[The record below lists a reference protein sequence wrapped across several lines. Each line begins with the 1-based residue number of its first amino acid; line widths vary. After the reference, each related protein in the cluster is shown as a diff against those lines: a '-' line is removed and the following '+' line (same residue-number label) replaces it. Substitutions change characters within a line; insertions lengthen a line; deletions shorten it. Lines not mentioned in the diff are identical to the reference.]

1 VLYFKKSEIT
11 VKNTRSNKC
20 SVDYNILERRFQD
33 AKGSFNDDE
42 VLVKVLKNIVK
53 INAKGSFNDYEEEIA
68 SIKVA
73 AISLLKDCKDTEI
86 ADDIKKLIEKSEITI
101 KNTRSNKCSVGYNI
115 LEQRFQDAKGVLND
129 DEEEIARIKTD
140 ALSLLKDCKDTEI
153 ANDIKKLRERAD
165 KEL

>member
-1 VLYFKKSEIT
+1 MTKKVISIVGIILILLIVLYFKKSEIT
-11 VKNTRSNKC
+11 VKDTRSNKC
-20 SVDYNILERRFQD
+20 SVGYNILEQRFQD
-33 AKGSFNDDE
+33 AKGVLNDD
-42 VLVKVLKNIVK
+42 
-53 INAKGSFNDYEEEIA
+53 EEEIA

-129 DEEEIARIKTD
+129 DEEEIASIKV
-140 ALSLLKDCKDTEI
+140 AAISLLKDCKDTEI
-153 ANDIKKLRERAD
+153 ADDIKKLIEKAD